1 METEKE
7 GNVYSVGGES
17 FNMALF
23 AFKINFKRN
32 EDIACINVTNTGKS
46 QIVHSGQFSIQT
58 S

>member
-1 METEKE
+1 MVQNMEIEKE

-32 EDIACINVTNTGKS
+32 EDIACINVTNTGK
-46 QIVHSGQFSIQT
+46 VK
-58 S
+58 